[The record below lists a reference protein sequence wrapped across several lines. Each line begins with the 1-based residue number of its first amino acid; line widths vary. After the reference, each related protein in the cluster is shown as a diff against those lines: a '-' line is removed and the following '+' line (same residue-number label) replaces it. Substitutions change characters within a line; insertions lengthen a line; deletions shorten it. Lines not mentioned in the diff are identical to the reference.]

1 MPLTKKKILE
11 VLDSNWFRFIC
22 NQNRL
27 QAQRRLGSGV
37 AENVNYLLRF
47 LALKRFASVRDRIY
61 LEGVA
66 RRPALKRFTPLH
78 EAPKT
83 SLMVLWISFS
93 VSSARSGERSGRQI
107 TSSREAPKR
116 TQIHTILPREARN
129 ARQHIQFR
137 RLKLLTFYF
146 SRGAWDARK
155 YAQPPRAMRKNI
167 WESNKLPHPRE
178 A

>member
-61 LEGVA
+61 LEVVA
-66 RRPALKRFTPLH
+66 RRPALKLFTPLH

-83 SLMVLWISFS
+83 SLMVL
-93 VSSARSGERSGRQI
+93 
-107 TSSREAPKR
+107 
-116 TQIHTILPREARN
+116 
-129 ARQHIQFR
+129 
-137 RLKLLTFYF
+137 
-146 SRGAWDARK
+146 
-155 YAQPPRAMRKNI
+155 
-167 WESNKLPHPRE
+167 
-178 A
+178 